1 MIGFTNQTL
10 IATSPAR
17 PELPVPP
24 AVTITSTQNGGP
36 QKEPADSWFLRHARG
51 MGGFGLVRRSPGLA
65 GLLAAQTIS
74 PLGDA
79 MATTA
84 LILHLQ
90 RTTGSATAVGLLLFA
105 QAIPPLTAPWAG
117 VIADRFP
124 PARLLSAGWLVQA
137 VLAGLLA
144 LLLPPLGALLAVV
157 FVLAL
162 AGTPLT
168 AAVGRCIP
176 AVVADDDL
184 VAANALRSGMQELGT
199 VLGPPLAG
207 LLFAASGARLV
218 LGLDALTFLVV
229 VPLALRLPAL
239 PRDTEGRPRTSFA
252 RDARDGLAFVWR
264 TPSVLAIALGFW
276 LVVLFSAPDDLIL
289 PFLATLTFRAG
300 PVAVGVLLAAASA
313 GLLAG
318 LPFVGPA
325 GRRLGVTGTIVAGFA
340 IMATGNLLTAAAPWL
355 IAAVAAQVLRGLAI
369 PLADSHVT
377 TYLQRTT
384 PPDMLGR
391 VLANVYGGVG
401 VAAAA
406 GYLLA
411 GPVVD
416 ATSPR
421 TAFVLVGC
429 GGLAGAAVTAVLLR
443 KARRQPATP
452 AP

>member
-1 MIGFTNQTL
+1 M
-10 IATSPAR
+10 
-17 PELPVPP
+17 
-24 AVTITSTQNGGP
+24 
-36 QKEPADSWFLRHARG
+36 
-51 MGGFGLVRRSPGLA
+51 FGLVRRSPGFA

-84 LILHLQ
+84 LILHVQ
-90 RTTGSATAVGLLLFA
+90 RTTGSATAVGLLLFM
-105 QAIPPLTAPWAG
+105 QAIPPLAAPVAG
-117 VIADRFP
+117 VIADRFKP
-124 PARLLSAGWLVQA
+124 GRLLSLGWLTQA

-144 LLLPPLGALLAVV
+144 LVLPPLGSLLAVV

-162 AGTPLT
+162 VDTPLT

-184 VAANALRSGMQELGT
+184 VAANALRGGVWELGT

-229 VPLALRLPAL
+229 VPLALRLPAP
-239 PRDTEGRPRTSFA
+239 PRDTGGRFRPSFA
-252 RDARDGLAFVWR
+252 RDARDGLAFIWR

-276 LVVLFSAPDDLIL
+276 VVVLFSAPDDLIL
-289 PFLATLTFRAG
+289 PFLATVTFRAG

-318 LPFVGPA
+318 VPFVRLA
-325 GRRLGVTGTIVAGFA
+325 GRRLGVTGAIVAGFA

-355 IAAVAAQVLRGLAI
+355 IAAFATQVLRGVAI
-369 PLADSHVT
+369 PLADSHVST
-377 TYLQRTT
+377 HLQRTT
-384 PPDMLGR
+384 PPHLLGR

-406 GYLLA
+406 GYLGG
-411 GPVVD
+411 GPLVD

-421 TAFVLVGC
+421 TAFVIVGC
-429 GGLAGAAVTAVLLR
+429 GGLAGAAVTAALLR
-443 KARRQPATP
+443 NARRHPDTRSR
-452 AP
+452 

>member
-1 MIGFTNQTL
+1 MKGERNSAAIGFTNQTL
-10 IATSPAR
+10 TATSPAR

-36 QKEPADSWFLRHARG
+36 QKEPADSRFLRHGRG

-74 PLGDA
+74 P
-79 MATTA
+79 
-84 LILHLQ
+84 
-90 RTTGSATAVGLLLFA
+90 
-105 QAIPPLTAPWAG
+105 
-117 VIADRFP
+117 
-124 PARLLSAGWLVQA
+124 LSAGWLVQA

-289 PFLATLTFRAG
+289 PFLATLTFSAG

-318 LPFVGPA
+318 LPFVGPV
-325 GRRLGVTGTIVAGFA
+325 GRRLGVTGAIVAGFA

-406 GYLLA
+406 GYLLG